1 MVVAAEAFCCV
12 LSHLAPRLWPLMFS
26 SDTTKDLVIFPV
38 CMSAKVRKRD
48 SIVSNISHLFVTKVI
63 IYYLPNYEI
72 RESDTN
78 KVTKLNQ
85 KEIKALV
92 YLLLFS
98 QQLSA

>member
-1 MVVAAEAFCCV
+1 M
-12 LSHLAPRLWPLMFS
+12 WPLMFS

-38 CMSAKVRKRD
+38 CVSAKVRKHD

-85 KEIKALV
+85 QRDESVCIFALV
-92 YLLLFS
+92 LAAVVGLNS
-98 QQLSA
+98 QFFRHTTSLVLKHLV